1 MTKER
6 LKKLLTGW
14 YRDGYGPSVY
24 DTEME
29 RYSTGLGTRICNII
43 SEKMTLNGL
52 NNLPLDDY
60 IVKLNSMFDNKDE

>member
-29 RYSTGLGTRICNII
+29 RYSTGLGTRIYNTIGE
-43 SEKMTLNGL
+43 SLGLTGQNTLF
-52 NNLPLDDY
+52 
-60 IVKLNSMFDNKDE
+60 IE